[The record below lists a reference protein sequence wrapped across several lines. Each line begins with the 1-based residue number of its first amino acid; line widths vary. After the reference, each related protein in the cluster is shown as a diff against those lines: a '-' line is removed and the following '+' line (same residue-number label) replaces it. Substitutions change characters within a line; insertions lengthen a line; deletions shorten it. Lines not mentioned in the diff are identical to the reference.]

1 MKKALYIIL
10 ASGLLMSCNAG
21 KKEKPSPDQ
30 PQPAYSRVE
39 LRSDTLNLV
48 KRTDTLVIDQSV
60 CIGCAY
66 EESASF
72 SVHDSLGLVELYK
85 IETVNNNPPDVD
97 GGALD
102 KHIILVPVKTGATRI
117 RLYSFLEQPPTAE
130 DSARFTDYTIQIQD

>member
-1 MKKALYIIL
+1 MKKVLYIIL
-10 ASGLLMSCNAG
+10 ASGLLMSCNTG
-21 KKEKPSPDQ
+21 KKEKSSPDQ
-30 PQPAYSRVE
+30 PLPAYSRVE

-85 IETVNNNPPDVD
+85 LKQST
-97 GGALD
+97 
-102 KHIILVPVKTGATRI
+102 TI
-117 RLYSFLEQPPTAE
+117 RPMWTEERLINTSYWFL
-130 DSARFTDYTIQIQD
+130 